1 MASCKRICMSCNNH
15 VEVAKMKDSNTS
27 RHTNDYYTLRAEK
40 KSNPVRSCHGRL
52 LQIITSSTA
61 INNVESLVDDRAHKT
76 DRFIYSAVVPRVF
89 SLHT

>member
-40 KSNPVRSCHGRL
+40 KIEPGEAL
-52 LQIITSSTA
+52 
-61 INNVESLVDDRAHKT
+61 
-76 DRFIYSAVVPRVF
+76 P
-89 SLHT
+89 